1 MKSGT
6 IVFIALTSA
15 DRNLSSIM
23 PSNRKQDKEN
33 QDWQKNS

>member
-1 MKSGT
+1 MKNGT
-6 IVFIALTSA
+6 IVLIAPPSA
-15 DRNLSSIM
+15 DKNLSSIL